1 MRRKNK
7 MKFSEALKHM
17 KKGKKAK
24 LPSWEGYWTW
34 EFDDVIGTDT
44 IVMYLKDGQV
54 LDIRNTTDLEFTI
67 ENILSN
73 QWLIIEE

>member
-1 MRRKNK
+1 

-24 LPSWEGYWTW
+24 LPSWKGYWTW

-44 IVMYLKDGQV
+44 ILMYLRDGQV